1 MNLGFGRGVLLR
13 ARGGFSGGKFFMKK
27 ILFPGLFAF
36 TSAGGFTT
44 IVVGNHANLDN
55 GIRALPRFSGA
66 EEEQEEGVGR

>member
-1 MNLGFGRGVLLR
+1 MKKT
-13 ARGGFSGGKFFMKK
+13 KFFS
-27 ILFPGLFAF
+27 LFAF
-36 TSAGGFTT
+36 TSGEGFTT

>member
-1 MNLGFGRGVLLR
+1 
-13 ARGGFSGGKFFMKK
+13 MKK
-27 ILFPGLFAF
+27 LMSFSLFAF
-36 TSAGGFTT
+36 TLAGVFTT

>member
-1 MNLGFGRGVLLR
+1 
-13 ARGGFSGGKFFMKK
+13 MKK
-27 ILFPGLFAF
+27 LMFFSLFAF
-36 TSAGGFTT
+36 TLAGVFTR

>member
-1 MNLGFGRGVLLR
+1 
-13 ARGGFSGGKFFMKK
+13 MKK
-27 ILFPGLFAF
+27 NQFFSLFAF

-66 EEEQEEGVGR
+66 EEAQEEGVGR

>member
-1 MNLGFGRGVLLR
+1 
-13 ARGGFSGGKFFMKK
+13 MKK
-27 ILFPGLFAF
+27 LMSFSLFAF
-36 TSAGGFTT
+36 TLGGDFST